1 MKKTFWIRPIF
12 LDDDWRCLRRSR
24 LLTVDM
30 SAELE
35 VHYIY
40 IFWLI
45 GMSFSSRRRNY
56 LLTSHRRDG
65 LIEWYA
71 HQKCTSAVLCGYPVL
86 VTVGICTV
94 SQVALATRAF
104 RCGEWGRNRGARGTA
119 WGTWWTSS
127 LLVVY
132 YGTHENLYVQKICT
146 RKSVRTDNLYKKICT
161 DIFSMSDC
169 RPPSHVWNP
178 WGAPERRQATQQFLK
193 TNEKCYSNINWP
205 NVPGGVWCY
214 CLPLPT
220 IGKETT
226 VGLTPYP

>member
-94 SQVALATRAF
+94 SQVALTTRAF
-104 RCGEWGRNRGARGTA
+104 RCGEWGRNRGARGTV
-119 WGTWWTSS
+119 WGTWWAS
-127 LLVVY
+127 LLVVPFAKWILLWTADIHP
-132 YGTHENLYVQKICT
+132 GTKRNEFCWCQVAGWQQNLAWDTLGRWSSTQISASTFGCSGALHSKPL
-146 RKSVRTDNLYKKICT
+146 KSSISVVLCCRLKR
-161 DIFSMSDC
+161 SMDAPSSR
-169 RPPSHVWNP
+169 RPISII
-178 WGAPERRQATQQFLK
+178 
-193 TNEKCYSNINWP
+193 SS
-205 NVPGGVWCY
+205 
-214 CLPLPT
+214 
-220 IGKETT
+220 T
-226 VGLTPYP
+226 V